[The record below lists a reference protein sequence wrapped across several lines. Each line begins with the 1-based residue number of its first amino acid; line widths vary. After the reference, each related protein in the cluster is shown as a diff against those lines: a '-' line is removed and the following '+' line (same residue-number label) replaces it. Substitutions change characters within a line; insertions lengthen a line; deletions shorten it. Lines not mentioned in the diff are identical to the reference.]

1 MQRLQRQKAEREI
14 IDFRAGGSWEIY
26 RNNNNEHGDT
36 LRGEGERGRNFEF
49 VIELALPAAASFSL
63 LSSLNLQ
70 FNSISVAGLRNSVGV
85 SWSYRDRTVIVL
97 ERKEQDR

>member
-49 VIELALPAAASFSL
+49 VIELLS
-63 LSSLNLQ
+63 LSSRALIWNLTRFRLQ
-70 FNSISVAGLRNSVGV
+70 DWEIVWV
-85 SWSYRDRTVIVL
+85 SRDRTVIVL